1 MKKTT
6 KRFSK
11 VSLMA
16 IWLVVWSLFQSLW
29 LIIISF
35 SLLIIIVFE
44 KYIWIKL
51 PVYFTITFIIFTI
64 FSVLLWNSWGFY
76 EKYFWWDS
84 MLHFFYWVW
93 FSIIWYII
101 IYKFLSNQWVQ
112 DSHKIIV
119 IFSFC
124 FTLAFWAIWEIFEF
138 SMDSFFWFNMQKT
151 HIWNWA
157 TDTMNDII
165 TETISAFLTNIY
177 IFLYLRYG
185 KKNWISIVTEDFKKL
200 NIFNVKKQKN
210 NS

>member
-16 IWLVVWSLFQSLW
+16 IWLIVWSLFQSLW